1 MEKRDIFG
9 ITARDMIDL
18 KDILKC
24 ALITGKSI
32 ALHRRF
38 KGKGRR
44 VIQRLK
50 LVLGCLQHL
59 VLDLLRIEIPKKKL
73 RHKTP
78 PKTVFDFER
87 EGFSAKFRSYTPE
100 DVQRFIQGFQFPD
113 VVRIKGYVFTSQE
126 VVLISLS
133 RLAFPL
139 RWSDIQERFPGKGR
153 KALQIA
159 FYYFLDFC
167 IVNLGYLILN
177 NREYWVSKMV
187 DQAEAIRRK
196 LSELPYEN
204 WRLFFPPQINLAAL
218 IFLLSSTIL

>member
-1 MEKRDIFG
+1 
-9 ITARDMIDL
+9 MIDL

-32 ALHRRF
+32 AIHRRF
-38 KGKGRR
+38 KGMGRR

-50 LVLGCLQHL
+50 LVLGCRQHS

-73 RHKTP
+73 KHKTP

-87 EGFSAKFRSYTPE
+87 EGFSAKFRFYTPE

-153 KALQIA
+153 KALQVA
-159 FYYFLDFC
+159 FFYFLDFC
-167 IVNLGYLILN
+167 IVNWGYLILN
-177 NREYWVSKMV
+177 NREYWVPKMV

-204 WRLFFPPQINLAAL
+204 RRLFFPPQINLAAL
-218 IFLLSSTIL
+218 IFLLSLTIL